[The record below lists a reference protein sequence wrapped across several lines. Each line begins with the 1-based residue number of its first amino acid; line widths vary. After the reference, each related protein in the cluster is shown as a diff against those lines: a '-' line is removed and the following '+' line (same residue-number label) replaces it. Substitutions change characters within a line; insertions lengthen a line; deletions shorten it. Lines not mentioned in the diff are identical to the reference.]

1 MLLRLT
7 DIEPIPCPRPRLSH
21 FGAYYPANYT
31 LWKRRADR
39 VVRQAVKGLPGH
51 KPIDYPIDVWLSFLV
66 KKPKATRLYSP
77 KPDIDN
83 YMKAIFDAC
92 NGIVWT
98 DDSLV
103 QRVCASK
110 LWAMVEKPGIY
121 LWVNRHERGSELCP
135 ARTLPEMRVGEQ
147 PG

>member
-7 DIEPIPCPRPRLSH
+7 DIEPIPCPRPRLSR

-31 LWKRRADR
+31 MWKRKADK
-39 VVRQAVKGLPGH
+39 VLRQAVKGLPEH
-51 KPIDYPIDVWLSFLV
+51 RVIDYPIDVWISFLV
-66 KKPKATRLYSP
+66 RKPRATRLYSP

-92 NGIVWT
+92 NGIIWK

-103 QRVCASK
+103 QTVWASK
-110 LWAMVEKPGIY
+110 LWAELDKPGIY
-121 LWVNRHERGSELCP
+121 LWVNRHEGRSDIHP
-135 ARTLPEMRVGEQ
+135 SRTMPEVRVREQ